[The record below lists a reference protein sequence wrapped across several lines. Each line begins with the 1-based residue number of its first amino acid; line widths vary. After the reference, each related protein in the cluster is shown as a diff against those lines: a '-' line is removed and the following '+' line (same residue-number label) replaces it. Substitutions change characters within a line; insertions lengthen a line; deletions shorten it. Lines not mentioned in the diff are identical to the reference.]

1 MSMTATKGGDSVS
14 NLATIRKSK
23 GITQKALAEK
33 LGISRSALAMWEVG
47 KNTPPTKYLTE
58 ICDLLGCTLDELL
71 RTG

>member
-1 MSMTATKGGDSVS
+1 MKTDIQIAQEATMKP
-14 NLATIRKSK
+14 
-23 GITQKALAEK
+23 ITEVAEK